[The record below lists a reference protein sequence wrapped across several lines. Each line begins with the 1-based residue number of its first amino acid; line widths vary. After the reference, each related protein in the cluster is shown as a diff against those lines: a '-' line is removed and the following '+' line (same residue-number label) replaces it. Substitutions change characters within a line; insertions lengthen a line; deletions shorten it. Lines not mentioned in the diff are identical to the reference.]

1 MNNPTTN
8 LEERLCQ
15 YFGRKHCILTGRC
28 TAAIYIALKALG
40 LRDGKVALPTIV
52 NPSPANA
59 VLYAGLEPVFC
70 DINLDDFTIDI
81 ASLKKLIETESELK
95 AIIAVHIFGQPAD
108 MDQIL
113 QLAKSKGLYVI
124 EDNAQAMGA
133 RYHGKKV
140 GSFGDVSVVSFA
152 HTKIIDVGL
161 GGAVLTDDDIIAS
174 RLRKE
179 VQCLPEI
186 PTDLQ
191 EMSEDYRTAY
201 YALKVLT
208 ETSPRLNDLF
218 LTMPYIFKDMYL
230 FQIDEEIALRV
241 IKEIDRLDEYILKR
255 KNNTLE
261 YQLGLKHPAIIHPNY
276 KEDGVFWRYSFLVE
290 GNIQKKISERMREE
304 GFDISNWYPPIHH
317 WYQSGKKQQKDL
329 FKNAEYFASHVCNL
343 WTEPSQSKER
353 IRDTIEALLRIIDEE
368 TSNG

>member
-1 MNNPTTN
+1 MNNPIID
-8 LEERLCQ
+8 LENKLCQ

-28 TAAIYIALKALG
+28 TAAIYIGLKALG
-40 LRDGKVALPTIV
+40 IRNGKVALPTIV

-113 QLAKSKGLYVI
+113 QIAKSKGLYVI
-124 EDNAQAMGA
+124 EDDAQAMGA

-140 GSFGDVSVVSFA
+140 GSLGDVSVVSFA

-230 FQIDEEIALRV
+230 FKIDEDIAIRV
-241 IKEIDRLDEYILKR
+241 IKEIDNLDEYILKR
-255 KNNTLE
+255 KNNALE
-261 YQLGLKHPAIIHPNY
+261 YQQGLKHPAIIHPNY
-276 KEDGVFWRYSFLVE
+276 KEDGVFWRYSFIVD
-290 GNIQKKISERMREE
+290 GNIQKKISERMRDE

-353 IRDTIEALLRIIDEE
+353 IQNTIEVLLRIIDEE
-368 TSNG
+368 TSDG